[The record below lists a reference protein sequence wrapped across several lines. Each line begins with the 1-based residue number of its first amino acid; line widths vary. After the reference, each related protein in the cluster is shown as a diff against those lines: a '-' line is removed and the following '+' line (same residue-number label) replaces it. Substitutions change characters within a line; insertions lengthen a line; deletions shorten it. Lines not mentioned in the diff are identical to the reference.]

1 MQAAAKAD
9 GATSV
14 ALDAAT
20 AAEIPV
26 PDLAKAVFAAVPQT
40 VSDPVHS
47 PLGWH
52 VFRVTAT
59 TPGSE
64 QTFDQ
69 VKDELREK
77 LLAERA
83 ADLIYDRANKLD
95 NVLASGASLDEIP
108 ADLGLAAIAGTLDAE
123 GKTADGTP
131 APIPGPPELRSAI
144 AAAAFQLKPGDP
156 PHMVEVPTPQEG
168 GSSYYAMDVESIV
181 PPAVKPYD
189 EVKDQVLADWTRDAV
204 RRVQNV
210 AASNMLAAINKGQSI
225 ADAALVAGA
234 TVRKSPLVDRMTPT
248 EGMPPIL
255 QQALFNMK
263 QGEVTEQETPD
274 GFVIAVLTDIQEPDP
289 KQEPAVYAEVRDRL
303 NRETADDVGQ
313 IFANALRAR
322 TSTRVNRSV
331 FEQVAQP

>member
-1 MQAAAKAD
+1 
-9 GATSV
+9 
-14 ALDAAT
+14 
-20 AAEIPV
+20 
-26 PDLAKAVFAAVPQT
+26 
-40 VSDPVHS
+40 VHS

-69 VKDELREK
+69 VKDELRDK

-83 ADLIYDRANKLD
+83 ADLMYDRANKLD
-95 NVLASGASLDEIP
+95 NVLASGASLDETP

-156 PHMVEVPTPQEG
+156 PHKVEVPTPQEG

-210 AASNMLAAINKGQSI
+210 AASDMLAAINKGQSI

-234 TVRKSPLVDRMTPT
+234 TVRKSPLVDRATPT

-263 QGEVTEQETPD
+263 KGEVTEQETPD

-303 NRETADDVGQ
+303 NRETADDVAQ
-313 IFANALRAR
+313 LFADALRAR
-322 TSTRVNRSV
+322 TSTRVNQSV
-331 FEQVAQP
+331 FQQVAQP